1 MIDLTSGS
9 IALLQWET
17 DMCHS
22 CCAAPPKGCVGKR
35 PFGSQVVEA
44 PPPSISREISKNCA
58 APLLVHRFLTRC
70 HYCSVHFGRR
80 SDDGVLLHLVR
91 E

>member
-35 PFGSQVVEA
+35 PFGSVTVTSCGGSA
-44 PPPSISREISKNCA
+44 PFNLSRD
-58 APLLVHRFLTRC
+58 L
-70 HYCSVHFGRR
+70 
-80 SDDGVLLHLVR
+80 
-91 E
+91 